1 MSQKAIATVSAS
13 VTVSVKL
20 WYFVHC
26 LNLLIHHKTGIVFH
40 FYLFSLVIKV
50 GDTKKWA
57 FRVVVMCN
65 GMQLVFNTKG
75 LFVSWWG
82 MELMRWVKEKVKEV
96 RTLPA
101 SQCSPFGCS
110 FPRWCTRCHRLQ
122 SSWWTPPRFYAWGLV
137 ASPPHGGS
145 ARHQTFSDVLHT
157 TTTKHQIWTI
167 KNKMYDIINMKECR
181 DTGFGLHGEPT

>member
-40 FYLFSLVIKV
+40 FYLFSLVIKLE
-50 GDTKKWA
+50 DTKKWA

-82 MELMRWVKEKVKEV
+82 MELMRWVKEKVKWEHCLPVSAHLSAAVLQDDVHVVIVFKVADELHHISMLEV
-96 RTLPA
+96 
-101 SQCSPFGCS
+101 S
-110 FPRWCTRCHRLQ
+110 LQ
-122 SSWWTPPRFYAWGLV
+122 VHLTEDLQDIRHLAMFYIQQQLNTKY
-137 ASPPHGGS
+137 
-145 ARHQTFSDVLHT
+145 ARS
-157 TTTKHQIWTI
+157 KI
-167 KNKMYDIINMKECR
+167 KCM
-181 DTGFGLHGEPT
+181 T